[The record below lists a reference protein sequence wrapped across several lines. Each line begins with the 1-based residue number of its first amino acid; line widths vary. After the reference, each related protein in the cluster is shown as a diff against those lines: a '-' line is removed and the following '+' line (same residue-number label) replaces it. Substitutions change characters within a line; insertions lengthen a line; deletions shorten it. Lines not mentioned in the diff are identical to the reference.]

1 MSGTAT
7 AAATYSV
14 EAISGGYRLELGA
27 VRIEA
32 LEITRTGRRVH
43 VAVSVYD
50 DGALA
55 HRDRLDLASA
65 AQRTRFVGKLN
76 GASVVV
82 TDKVLLALDEAIRQ
96 SPPPDTTAACT
107 SALDLIERGDRTQ
120 PLHPAQDI
128 VDGVLWYGCAV
139 GGGVALITSER
150 KGHNADEMP
159 SGLSL
164 RHTDPGPSALSRDAL
179 TEWLTGTGTGSIA
192 GAIDGVAAF
201 FRRYMV
207 FRDPRD
213 PDWLAAWTA
222 ATWCYRAFPY
232 FAYVSVRS
240 PGPRCGKTRL
250 LGLLQRVSFNASPIM
265 TYPTEAQLYREAYR
279 TGGTQLLDEVETL
292 RGDKEKFE
300 TLITVLNAG
309 FQRGQTVPRLEKRGE
324 RYVSVHYDVYAPR
337 VLAGIGALKDVLE
350 DRTLPVFLLRR
361 LLDEPVMRLTRTV
374 TAEAQALR
382 DRCGLACLTR
392 IGDIVTAYD
401 QAPALLEQQGVDDR
415 AVDLWAPVVAVALVA
430 DAEDGG
436 SRVHAVLAVAHDA
449 SRLRDAEADG
459 GQAAR
464 LLDALDW
471 VRQAHGE
478 QMTPNDL
485 LAALQTRP
493 GWGFVKSTRRLAGLL
508 NPLGLFREQVREG
521 TRRSWYYTL
530 KPTALA
536 DLRRRYTPQD
546 SEPSPLVPVPSA
558 QAISEPESA
567 RS

>member
-1 MSGTAT
+1 MNGNA

-14 EAISGGYRLELGA
+14 EAIPGGYRLELGA
-27 VRIEA
+27 VRVEA
-32 LEITRTGRRVH
+32 MEITRTGRRLQ
-43 VAVSVYD
+43 AAISVYD

-55 HRDRLDLASA
+55 HRDRLDLTSA

-76 GASVVV
+76 GVSVAV

-120 PLHPAQDI
+120 PLHPAQD
-128 VDGVLWYGCAV
+128 VADGVLWYGCAV

-179 TEWLTGTGTGSIA
+179 TEWLTGTGTGSVA

-201 FRRYMV
+201 FRCYMV

-250 LGLLQRVSFNASPIM
+250 LGLLQRVAFNASPIM
-265 TYPTEAQLYREAYR
+265 TYPTEPQLYREAYR

-324 RYVSVHYDVYAPR
+324 RFIPVHYDVYAPR

-361 LLDEPVMRLTRTV
+361 LPDESVTRLTRTV

-382 DRCGLACLTR
+382 DRCGLACLSR
-392 IGDIVTAYD
+392 IGDIVTACD

-430 DAEDGG
+430 EAEDGG
-436 SRVHAVLAVAHDA
+436 RRVQGVLAVAHDA
-449 SRLRDAEADG
+449 SRLREAEADG
-459 GQAAR
+459 GQTAR
-464 LLDALDW
+464 LLDALEW
-471 VRQAHGE
+471 VRQVHGD
-478 QMTPNDL
+478 QVKPNDL
-485 LAALQTRP
+485 LASIQSRP

-521 TRRSWYYTL
+521 ARRQWYYTL
-530 KPTALA
+530 KATTLA
-536 DLRRRYTPQD
+536 DLRRRYAPQD
-546 SEPSPLVPVPSA
+546 PEPSPQAPSPSPEA
-558 QAISEPESA
+558 TSEPENVSF
-567 RS
+567 